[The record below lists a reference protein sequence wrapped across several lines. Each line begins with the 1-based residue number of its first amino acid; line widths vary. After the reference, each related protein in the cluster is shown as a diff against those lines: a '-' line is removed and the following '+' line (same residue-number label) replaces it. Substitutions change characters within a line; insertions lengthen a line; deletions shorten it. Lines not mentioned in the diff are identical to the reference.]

1 MLYPFIVHAA
11 WYGEFEDPGLRHQ
24 TRRNGRIFRTPL
36 HSEHLSRPGLKA
48 NGNNYFKTQSLSL
61 SLFFLQNSSLLLQS
75 QTSIDL
81 SVEGGANV
89 AMDNSTLNITAQLLQ
104 VMSPTDSHPT
114 LSIGDDVITVGASLM
129 EVKGTLGMVL
139 NGPLET
145 GHISSPPNTN
155 LNIESASGSLII
167 TGRGGVQIQDGPA
180 FDGVEVTSNERL
192 TIASRSEVSLIRF
205 SRAFTTISMH
215 TCRLYWTLRE

>member
-1 MLYPFIVHAA
+1 
-11 WYGEFEDPGLRHQ
+11 
-24 TRRNGRIFRTPL
+24 
-36 HSEHLSRPGLKA
+36 
-48 NGNNYFKTQSLSL
+48 
-61 SLFFLQNSSLLLQS
+61 
-75 QTSIDL
+75 
-81 SVEGGANV
+81 
-89 AMDNSTLNITAQLLQ
+89 MDNSTLNITAQLLQ
-104 VMSPTDSHPT
+104 VMLPTDSRPA
-114 LSIGDDVITVGASLM
+114 LSIGDDIITVGASLM

-145 GHISSPPNTN
+145 GHISSPPNTD

-192 TIASRSEVSLIRF
+192 TIASRSEVSLRACLRF